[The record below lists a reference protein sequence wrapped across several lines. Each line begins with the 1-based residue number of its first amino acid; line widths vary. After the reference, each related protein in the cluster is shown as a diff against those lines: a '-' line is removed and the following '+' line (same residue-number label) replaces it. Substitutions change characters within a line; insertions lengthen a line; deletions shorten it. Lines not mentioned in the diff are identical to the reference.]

1 MTQSPGSLYI
11 VATPIGNLEDL
22 SPRARRVLA
31 EVSLIAVEDTRHTG
45 RLLSRI
51 GVETATISY
60 HDHNEQ
66 SRVQGLLERLLGGD
80 DIALVSD
87 AGTPLVS
94 DPGYRLVAAARGAGI
109 TVQAVP
115 GPSAATAAISIAGL
129 PSDRWVFEGF
139 LPRQASDLQAR
150 LALLAHEPRTSVVFI
165 PVHRLQATLEALVD
179 TLGSSRPALL
189 ARELT
194 KLHEESCRGTLG
206 ELASLCQ
213 QGQFSRGELVLVIGG
228 VEQQQITP
236 ANAEIRRVY
245 GELSAEL
252 PPKQALAL
260 TVRLTGARRRDVY
273 AMVHVDEQASKDP
286 EEPVT

>member
-1 MTQSPGSLYI
+1 M

-51 GVETATISY
+51 GVETPTISY
-60 HDHNEQ
+60 HDHNER
-66 SRVQGLLERLLGGD
+66 SRVQGLLERLFAGD
-80 DIALVSD
+80 DVALVSD

-94 DPGYRLVAAARGAGI
+94 DPGYRLVAAARDAGI
-109 TVQAVP
+109 VVQAVP

-139 LPRQASDLQAR
+139 LPRQANDLRAR
-150 LALLAHEPRTSVVFI
+150 LALLAHEPRTAVIFASV
-165 PVHRLQATLEALVD
+165 HHLKRTLVALAES
-179 TLGSSRPALL
+179 LGASRPALL

-194 KLHEESCRGTLG
+194 KLHEESCFGSLG
-206 ELASLCQ
+206 ELVELSR
-213 QGQFSRGELVLVIGG
+213 QGRFSRGEFVLVVGG
-228 VEQQQITP
+228 AGDARSSP
-236 ANAEIRRVY
+236 GSAEIRRIYAV
-245 GELSAEL
+245 LSAEL

-260 TVRLTGARRRDVY
+260 TVRLSGARRREVY
-273 AMVHVDEQASKDP
+273 STLHPGDGASNDP

>member
-1 MTQSPGSLYI
+1 M

-51 GVETATISY
+51 GVETPTISY
-60 HDHNEQ
+60 HDHNER
-66 SRVQGLLERLLGGD
+66 SRVQGLLERLLAGD
-80 DIALVSD
+80 DVALVSD

-94 DPGYRLVAAARGAGI
+94 DPGYRLVAAAREAGI
-109 TVQAVP
+109 VVQAVP

-139 LPRQASDLQAR
+139 LPRQGNELRAR
-150 LALLAHEPRTSVVFI
+150 LALLAHEPRTAVIFASV
-165 PVHRLQATLEALVD
+165 HHLQRTLVALAES
-179 TLGSSRPALL
+179 LGASRRALL

-194 KLHEESCRGTLG
+194 KLHEESCYGSLG
-206 ELASLCQ
+206 ELAELSR
-213 QGQFSRGELVLVIGG
+213 QGRFSRGEFVLVVGG
-228 VEQQQITP
+228 AGDARASP
-236 ANAEIRRVY
+236 GSAEIRRIY
-245 GELSAEL
+245 GVLSAEL

-260 TVRLTGARRRDVY
+260 TVRLSGARRREVY
-273 AMVHVDEQASKDP
+273 ATLHPGDGASNDP